1 MNKTAKWPKRGK
13 KRRLLDELMSGV
25 KAMREH
31 REGRRALRTH
41 RCSMAHAWCR
51 APWWRPWPDANS
63 RLWRR

>member
-31 REGRRALRTH
+31 REGRRALSNAPLLYGPRLMQGAV
-41 RCSMAHAWCR
+41 MAAVTGR
-51 APWWRPWPDANS
+51 QLAPVAA
-63 RLWRR
+63 